1 MRIIIAILIIFLLH
15 ITAISQNNPA
25 ASEKVQAKINLLE
38 TWLNETIDY
47 YHIPG
52 LVIGVVYDQNL
63 VWSDAFGYA
72 NLEIKEKMTVDHRFR
87 IASISKTFTS
97 TAIMQLRD
105 TQKIRLDDPIE
116 DYLSWF
122 KIKNSFKNGP
132 KVTIRQILTHT
143 SGLPREAA
151 YPYWTDHKFPT
162 REQMINALPEQ
173 EMIYEPETKWKY
185 SNLGMALLGEVI
197 SEVSGISYDE
207 YVTKHIL
214 EPLKMKATSTQLDE
228 QNQVMVAVGYLKYLP
243 DSKRIRAPFTD
254 SKGLTS
260 AANLTSC
267 VGDLAKFISTQFDN
281 PNKISILKQ
290 STWREMHRVQWLQ
303 PSWKSGWGLGF
314 SISRDG
320 DRVLVGHGGWVAGY
334 RSQIMFSPEEK
345 IGVICLINTEDY
357 SPFKIAKQ
365 VMNTIAPAVKESLPK
380 KESPVAYDPKWEKYI
395 GKYEDPTFWETS
407 VIILDKK
414 LYLYGYSLPPE
425 DDPGNGLTELFYE
438 GKPDTFRMSGENG
451 NGELVVFEMEKDKVK
466 RIKIGEN
473 FVYPL
478 DQIPE
483 ELR

>member
-72 NLEIKEKMTVDHRFR
+72 NLETKEKMTVDHRFR

-105 TQKIRLDDPIE
+105 AQKIRLDDPIE
-116 DYLSWF
+116 DYLSRF

-260 AANLTSC
+260 AMSASVLTAPRKYTTISGSGRTVFAGPSTPC
-267 VGDLAKFISTQFDN
+267 V
-281 PNKISILKQ
+281 
-290 STWREMHRVQWLQ
+290 
-303 PSWKSGWGLGF
+303 
-314 SISRDG
+314 
-320 DRVLVGHGGWVAGY
+320 
-334 RSQIMFSPEEK
+334 
-345 IGVICLINTEDY
+345 
-357 SPFKIAKQ
+357 
-365 VMNTIAPAVKESLPK
+365 
-380 KESPVAYDPKWEKYI
+380 
-395 GKYEDPTFWETS
+395 
-407 VIILDKK
+407 
-414 LYLYGYSLPPE
+414 
-425 DDPGNGLTELFYE
+425 
-438 GKPDTFRMSGENG
+438 
-451 NGELVVFEMEKDKVK
+451 
-466 RIKIGEN
+466 
-473 FVYPL
+473 
-478 DQIPE
+478 
-483 ELR
+483 